1 MHVLVGTDLAR
12 DHNKQ
17 ALESLCQLPISKVA
31 LDAKIDGSLC
41 TLDLDL
47 EYYNPNKE
55 SKQELTYFIPLSKS
69 MVLAK
74 LEVRLAGRLIS
85 SQVNRKQLEASGA

>member
-12 DHNKQ
+12 DYNKQ
-17 ALESLCQLPISKVA
+17 ALESLCQLPLSKCA

-47 EYYNPNKE
+47 EYYNPSKE

-85 SQVNRKQLEASGA
+85 SQVNRKQPEASGA